1 MVEQGRRRCEGVDLR
16 CVERRDF
23 RVVGGVVQHKGG
35 GVAVIVRRPQEA
47 IPRGDPV
54 PGGER
59 SLTQFGHPARGA
71 LPGPVP
77 TGLVTIGNPVGGGQH
92 LAQVRADVVRE
103 TGRP

>member
-1 MVEQGRRRCEGVDLR
+1 VVEQGRRRCEGVDLR

-71 LPGPVP
+71 FQARCQLAWSPSVIRSAVANTSPRSAP
-77 TGLVTIGNPVGGGQH
+77 T
-92 LAQVRADVVRE
+92 
-103 TGRP
+103 